1 MNTHVYRGPSAF
13 PTCLPQ
19 RGSMRMVLGTFASH
33 SRSPLHLVAS
43 LLNGSRSWAPERSHA
58 NFAFY
63 ACLQQKSRKD
73 TASILPVRSL
83 SHLVPRVRNRSR
95 VEVDPGHDAQIRGR
109 KSEGANQK
117 AQIRRCKSEGTRI
130 HRVRLWCLS
139 RSKVFLG
146 IERIFEPYS
155 SLTNAGFP
163 IQLSRC
169 NDSRPVS
176 GCFVRLRTRMA
187 AAN

>member
-1 MNTHVYRGPSAF
+1 VQQQWTAPMNTHVYRGPSAF

-19 RGSMRMVLGTFASH
+19 RGSMRMVFGTFASH

-95 VEVDPGHDAQIRGR
+95 VEVDPGHDAQIRRR

-117 AQIRRCKSEGTRI
+117 VQVGRHMHSSCTT
-130 HRVRLWCLS
+130 L
-139 RSKVFLG
+139 VFV
-146 IERIFEPYS
+146 E
-155 SLTNAGFP
+155 
-163 IQLSRC
+163 IQSVPRY
-169 NDSRPVS
+169 
-176 GCFVRLRTRMA
+176 RTHL
-187 AAN
+187 

>member
-1 MNTHVYRGPSAF
+1 MLCSGSPKRRTELGLAVQQQWTAPMNTHVYRGPSAF

-33 SRSPLHLVAS
+33 SRSTLHLVAS

-95 VEVDPGHDAQIRGR
+95 VEVDPGHDAQIRRR
-109 KSEGANQK
+109 KSEGASRK
-117 AQIRRCKSEGTRI
+117 AHAFIVYDSGVCRDPKCSS
-130 HRVRLWCLS
+130 VSNASLS
-139 RSKVFLG
+139 R
-146 IERIFEPYS
+146 
-155 SLTNAGFP
+155 
-163 IQLSRC
+163 IQ
-169 NDSRPVS
+169 V
-176 GCFVRLRTRMA
+176 
-187 AAN
+187 